1 MKVMVKRAG
10 MNPEIVEITDELKV
24 YQEIVGGHI
33 EVFPFWDDI
42 LCVCNEEGKL
52 KGLLPNFKCYG
63 DVICGDV
70 IFISASGED
79 FVGLSDLQI
88 DMLNVIFN

>member
-1 MKVMVKRAG
+1 MKVVVKKAG
-10 MNPEIVEITDELKV
+10 KDPEVIEIEDKLEV
-24 YQEIVGGHI
+24 YQNIVGGYI
-33 EVFPFWDDI
+33 EVFPFHGSI

-52 KGLLPNFKCYG
+52 KGLQPNFLFRN

-79 FVGLSDLQI
+79 FVGLNDLQI
-88 DMLNVIFN
+88 SILNILFK